1 MERLRVAALIC
12 LSLFLTQAPVPA
24 QEGKDPEAAPAPEPK
39 PALPAAQR
47 LERALAALQERENVL
62 ASLEVKQVQPE
73 RGMGMMG
80 GIQMR
85 MTIGGVT
92 PSRPFEGEAE
102 VWLRP
107 KEGNLVV
114 VSRKKVPGFGVY
126 HTPDRT
132 LTELLYED
140 EAPSLKGLNDEL
152 RPLFELNR
160 LLRWAKRDGAGYKV
174 TEDAGQGTTTL
185 KGRAPRKA
193 VRQPDGDGGALGIS
207 IPGMQRKVL
216 RIDTEF
222 VLDQAGELSELTF
235 TVVRNDPAAK
245 LIEEHLVKQGLPVPP
260 KNEDGETEGVSS
272 VYRLKFDQKR
282 PTPRAKEFRK
292 KIEAHLAKRE

>member
-1 MERLRVAALIC
+1 M
-12 LSLFLTQAPVPA
+12 
-24 QEGKDPEAAPAPEPK
+24 
-39 PALPAAQR
+39 
-47 LERALAALQERENVL
+47 L

-80 GIQMR
+80 GKQMH

-92 PSRPFEGEAE
+92 PAQPFAGEAE
-102 VWLRP
+102 IWLRP

-114 VSRKKVPGFGVY
+114 VSRKRVPGFGVY

-174 TEDAGQGTTTL
+174 TEDGGQGTTTL

-207 IPGMQRKVL
+207 IWGMQRKVL

-260 KNEDGETEGVSS
+260 KNEDGETEGVST

-282 PTPRAKEFRK
+282 PSPRAKNFRK
-292 KIEAHLAKRE
+292 QIEAHLAAEGG

>member
-1 MERLRVAALIC
+1 MERMRVAALIC
-12 LSLFLTQAPVPA
+12 MSLFLTQAPVPA
-24 QEGKDPEAAPAPEPK
+24 QEEGGGEAAPAPEAK
-39 PALPAAQR
+39 PQLPAAQR

-62 ASLEVKQVQPE
+62 ASLEVKQVPPE

-80 GIQMR
+80 GGAQVQVMV
-85 MTIGGVT
+85 GGAT

-107 KEGNLVV
+107 NAGNLVV

-174 TEDAGQGTTTL
+174 SEDAGQGTTTL

-193 VRQPDGDGGALGIS
+193 VRQPDGAGGPMDMIAGR
-207 IPGMQRKVL
+207 PKVL
-216 RIDTEF
+216 RIDMLFE
-222 VLDQAGELSELTF
+222 LDQAGELSELTF

-272 VYRLKFDQKR
+272 VYRLKFDRKR
-282 PTPRAKEFRK
+282 PSPRAKEFRK
-292 KIEAHLAKRE
+292 QIEAYLTSEK